1 MTQMPAVA
9 MVAVPGR
16 RKKMLDIAREI
27 EAKGFSGI
35 FAPSFGDCIGLCQ
48 AIGSVTNRVEFGTAI
63 QPIYFREPAE
73 LARSASFIHELSD
86 GRFRLGI
93 GVSHGPVH
101 KMMNLTVGKP
111 LSDTREYVAAMRAAE
126 AQTGPLP
133 PITLATLRDKML
145 GLSAEIAEGAIW
157 ANGARSHMK
166 TQLAKIDVSDDFY
179 KGDMVPTVISD
190 DKEAAANVCRKT
202 LMGYIALPNYR
213 NYWKAAGYEQEM
225 TDIEKAF
232 EDKAHDKLPGLMTD
246 KWLSDV
252 TLYGTASEVR
262 EGVEAWFD
270 AGIKSPILVPSSA
283 AGGQMKA
290 YEELFA
296 AYS

>member
-16 RKKMLDIAREI
+16 RKKMLDIAKEI
-27 EAKGFSGI
+27 EDKGFSGI

-48 AIGSVTNRVEFGTAI
+48 AIGSVTSRIEFGTAI

-202 LMGYIALPNYR
+202 LMGYITLPNYR

-225 TDIEKAF
+225 IDIEKAF
-232 EDKAHDKLPGLMTD
+232 EDKDHDKLPGLMTD

-252 TLYGTASEVR
+252 TLYGTASQVR

-270 AGIKSPILVPSSA
+270 ADIKSPILVPSSA

>member
-1 MTQMPAVA
+1 

-16 RKKMLDIAREI
+16 RKKMLDIAVEI

-73 LARSASFIHELSD
+73 LARSAAFIHELSD

-111 LSDTREYVAAMRAAE
+111 LSDTRNYVEAMRAAE

-145 GLSAEIAEGAIW
+145 GLSAEISEGAIW

-179 KGDMVPTVISD
+179 KGDMIPTVISD

-225 TDIEKAF
+225 SDIEKAF
-232 EDKAHDKLPGLMTD
+232 DDKDHDKLPGLMTD

-252 TLYGTASEVR
+252 TLYGTATQVR
-262 EGVEAWFD
+262 DGIEAWFD
-270 AGIKSPILVPSSA
+270 AGIKSPIIVPSSA

>member
-16 RKKMLDIAREI
+16 RIKMLDIAKEI

-35 FAPSFGDCIGLCQ
+35 FCPSFGDCIALCQ
-48 AIGSVTNRVEFGTAI
+48 AIGSVTNTIEFGTAI
-63 QPIYFREPAE
+63 QPIYFRNPVEM
-73 LARSASFIHELSD
+73 ARAASFIHELSG
-86 GRFRLGI
+86 GRFRLGL

-101 KMMNLTVGKP
+101 EMMGLKVGKP
-111 LSDTREYVAAMRAAE
+111 LSDTREYVAAIRASE
-126 AQTGPLP
+126 PQVGPLP

-145 GLSAEIAEGAIW
+145 ALSAEIAEGAIW

-166 TQLAKIDVSDDFY
+166 AQIAKIDIDNDFY
-179 KGDMVPTVISD
+179 LGDMIPTVISD
-190 DKEAAANVCRKT
+190 DREAAANVCRKT
-202 LMGYIALPNYR
+202 LIGYVQLPNYR
-213 NYWKAAGYEQEM
+213 NYWKAAGYEEEM
-225 TDIEKAF
+225 TAIEAAI
-232 EDKAHDKLPGLMTD
+232 EAGENDKLPGLMTE

-252 TLYGTASEVR
+252 TLYGSASDVR
-262 EGVEAWFD
+262 DGVEAWFD

-296 AYS
+296 AFS